1 MQSKYFTVE
10 VRPTIANVA
19 VGQHAAFANGD
30 VLFDWTAF
38 QIPRGPAKLI
48 GISAEIRP
56 KGDSGSTVNKFPF
69 ELLFAKSKATVAP
82 STLGP
87 LNSAPAASVLLS
99 SQADRFLGI
108 APVVAGDFVDADQMS
123 YASAS
128 PANIVLQGE
137 PNSGDTV
144 GTDTIYVGGIAGD
157 AFNFVSGCLINA
169 GTLDGSEF
177 TVDGVDPRLFMI
189 PGDIINAT
197 TASDT
202 SVSVALGTIA
212 SMADANTITLT
223 ATTEAEPSNND
234 FIYNTRPIKLILSFE
249 K

>member
-1 MQSKYFTVE
+1 MTSKYSTVE

-30 VLFDWTAF
+30 VLFDWTEI
-38 QIPRGPAKLI
+38 QIPRGPCKLI

-69 ELLFAKSKATVAP
+69 ELLFAKSKVKVAP

-99 SQADRFLGI
+99 SQADRFLGV
-108 APVVAGDFVDADQMS
+108 APVVATDFVDADQMS

-137 PNSGDTV
+137 PNSGDNV
-144 GTDTIYVGGIAGD
+144 GTDTLFVAGIAGG
-157 AFNFVSGCLINA
+157 AFAFTSTCLINA
-169 GTLDGSEF
+169 GDLDGPTM
-177 TVDGVDPRLFMI
+177 TVKDVDPRLFI
-189 PGDIINAT
+189 LPGDTVAVAT
-197 TASDT
+197 TADT
-202 SVSVALGTIA
+202 SVTKAMGVVA
-212 SMADANTITLT
+212 SLT
-223 ATTEAEPSNND
+223 STSIVLTEAFATADVVNED
-234 FIYNTRPIKLILSFE
+234 IVYNTSPIKLLLHFE